1 MKCQAKWN
9 VFSCFI
15 RSYMIN
21 AGYVSVIDLIHLY
34 INIHVL

>member
-1 MKCQAKWN
+1 MKWQANWN
-9 VFSCFI
+9 VFTCFI

-34 INIHVL
+34 INFNVL